1 MCPGM
6 SPSSTAVPAAAKRVS
21 WEVRAGKSF
30 ESPTA
35 GGVGG
40 GARVIVLRDV
50 TKGMENKSKR
60 GPLLLGENAQRVPEQ
75 PLWLSCAGK
84 AVLFDVRPDVEQSR
98 DAVIW
103 CGVL

>member
-60 GPLLLGENAQRVPEQ
+60 GPLLGENAQRVPEQ
-75 PLWLSCAGK
+75 LLWLSCAGK